1 MKMFKTVILGAALA
15 ATSTFAY
22 AQDVQLSEIDVKTDL
37 SAVEGANAMEY
48 WPTLNDDL
56 RAAIAAQ
63 VDMTEDANRVM
74 VEIHSVT
81 LDGSGILPE
90 SGEFNQ
96 LQGTVAVFEP
106 KTGQEQDDGDIAP
119 VTSYPLNLDAS
130 IADGGVA
137 PEGWVMVPPSTDDFY
152 TALVNTFAIEVV
164 NNLKDM

>member
-1 MKMFKTVILGAALA
+1 MTMFKTVVFGAALA

-22 AQDVQLSEIDVKTDL
+22 ADDVQLSEIDVQTDL

-63 VDMTEDANRVM
+63 VDLAEDANRVM

-81 LDGSGILPE
+81 LDGSGVLPE

-96 LQGTVAVFEP
+96 LQGTIAVFEP
-106 KTGQEQDDGDIAP
+106 KTGQEADDGDIAP

-130 IADGGVA
+130 VADGGVA
-137 PEGWVMVPPSTDDFY
+137 PEGWIRIPPSTDDFY

-164 NNLKDM
+164 KNLEEM